1 MRRGHGAAALVRS
14 GCSTRQRRRFD
25 SGDCAASLLDNLAVI
40 PLLHGHCH
48 GVGGYRGGCATVARR
63 LASDAVVRS
72 SSSRGEERGACTERE
87 YGGLRQSSACDAD
100 KCECTRSLV

>member
-14 GCSTRQRRRFD
+14 GCSTRWRRRFD

-48 GVGGYRGGCATVARR
+48 GLGGFRGGCATLARR
-63 LASDAVVRS
+63 KAYGAAVRS
-72 SSSRGEERGACTERE
+72 RISRGEERGACTER
-87 YGGLRQSSACDAD
+87 
-100 KCECTRSLV
+100 

>member
-14 GCSTRQRRRFD
+14 GCSTRWRRRFD

-48 GVGGYRGGCATVARR
+48 GLGGCRGGCA
-63 LASDAVVRS
+63 AVVRRPASGAAVWS
-72 SSSRGEERGACTERE
+72 SSSRGEERGACTER
-87 YGGLRQSSACDAD
+87 
-100 KCECTRSLV
+100 